1 MQRHSM
7 SVLRISCKSDIS
19 RPHLNA
25 PSIQL
30 MVLIDVYNNEPCND
44 ARKTDEPVA
53 LGAPAVASRILHQGY
68 PLRNEC
74 HDLGSPFV

>member
-1 MQRHSM
+1 
-7 SVLRISCKSDIS
+7 
-19 RPHLNA
+19 
-25 PSIQL
+25 

>member
-1 MQRHSM
+1 M
-7 SVLRISCKSDIS
+7 SEMIEKADKSPRGYVRRS
-19 RPHLNA
+19 E
-25 PSIQL
+25 L